1 MRRNIRCMPSKG
13 PPEQGGISTISAAE
27 SSAAPLGTRRG
38 TAWRW
43 AVVII
48 PGFILYFIPIT
59 SLTADQRHLL
69 AFFISTVI
77 SLTVQPIAMGA
88 SILTAMTALVLTGTL
103 PAPVVLA
110 GFADPTVWLIFT
122 AFLFSR
128 AVTETRL
135 GARVAYLF
143 IQRFGRSALTL
154 SYSIALSDLVLAPFV
169 PSDTARGGG
178 IIAPITRSVAGVLG
192 SEPGTNSARLGGFLV
207 LVAFHTTYVASAM
220 FLTGMASN
228 PLMADFALKI
238 AHVEMNWI
246 RWFAGAIVPGSISIV
261 LVPLL
266 LYRIYHPVITDTQA
280 ARDHARHELQHMGRL
295 SKRER
300 SLGVIMLLAMCGW
313 ITSPCHH
320 IPNAFVALAG
330 VSAIL
335 ITRVLSWDSLLG
347 ETKAWDAL
355 VWFAPVIMMA
365 GELNKRGVIQTL
377 SQSMFQFSRL
387 LPWFLAVLFLVTA
400 YLYVHY
406 GFASMTAQI
415 TALYPGF
422 LFAALASGAPP
433 LLAALMLAYFSNL
446 NAGLTHYGTESAPVY
461 FGLGYVSQAD
471 WWKIGLLISI
481 LTLFIWAG
489 IGMLWWRTGGYW

>member
-1 MRRNIRCMPSKG
+1 MPSKR
-13 PPEQGGISTISAAE
+13 PPEQGGINTISAAE
-27 SSAAPLGTRRG
+27 SSAAAVDTRRR

-43 AVVII
+43 AVVLV
-48 PGFILYFIPIT
+48 PGLILYFIPIT
-59 SLTADQRHLL
+59 SLSADQRHLL

-88 SILTAMTALVLTGTL
+88 SILTAMTALVLTRTL
-103 PAPVVLA
+103 PATVVLA

-143 IQRFGRSALTL
+143 IQRFGQSALTL
-154 SYSIALSDLVLAPFV
+154 GYSIALSDLVLAPFV

-178 IIAPITRSVAGVLG
+178 IISPITRSVAGALG
-192 SEPGTNSARLGGFLV
+192 SEPGTNSGKLGGFLV

-220 FLTGMASN
+220 FLTGMAAN

-238 AHVEMNWI
+238 AHVEMTWI
-246 RWFAGAIVPGSISIV
+246 RWFAGAIVPGSISII

-266 LYRIYHPVITDTQA
+266 LYRIYHPAITETQA
-280 ARDHARHELQHMGRL
+280 ARDHARQELQHMGRL

-300 SLGVIMLLAMCGW
+300 TLGVIMLIVMCGW
-313 ITSPCHH
+313 ITSPWHH

-335 ITRVLSWDSLLG
+335 ITRVLSWDSLLR

-355 VWFAPVIMMA
+355 IWFAPIIMMA
-365 GELNKRGVIQTL
+365 AELNKRGVIQTL

-387 LPWFLAVLFLVTA
+387 LPWFLALLFLVAA

-406 GFASMTAQI
+406 CFASMTAQI

-422 LFAALASGAPP
+422 LLAALASGAPP
-433 LLAALMLAYFSNL
+433 LLASLMLAYFSNL
-446 NAGLTHYGTESAPVY
+446 NAGLTHYGTGSAPVY

-471 WWKIGLLISI
+471 
-481 LTLFIWAG
+481 
-489 IGMLWWRTGGYW
+489 

>member
-1 MRRNIRCMPSKG
+1 MPSKG

-280 ARDHARHELQHMGRL
+280 ARDHARHELQHMGVF
-295 SKRER
+295 R
-300 SLGVIMLLAMCGW
+300 SA
-313 ITSPCHH
+313 S
-320 IPNAFVALAG
+320 VAPA
-330 VSAIL
+330 
-335 ITRVLSWDSLLG
+335 
-347 ETKAWDAL
+347 
-355 VWFAPVIMMA
+355 
-365 GELNKRGVIQTL
+365 
-377 SQSMFQFSRL
+377 
-387 LPWFLAVLFLVTA
+387 
-400 YLYVHY
+400 
-406 GFASMTAQI
+406 
-415 TALYPGF
+415 
-422 LFAALASGAPP
+422 
-433 LLAALMLAYFSNL
+433 
-446 NAGLTHYGTESAPVY
+446 
-461 FGLGYVSQAD
+461 
-471 WWKIGLLISI
+471 
-481 LTLFIWAG
+481 
-489 IGMLWWRTGGYW
+489 